1 MYTILAV
8 CTEQGVAF
16 GLPIPACW
24 LMHDKTEGHIVD
36 TPSHALRPAGNNS
49 NGVRITSM
57 RGYDVWPRSDKTK
70 EFRILSLQQT
80 QTNRKMTAQQ
90 TEEYATIIVGA
101 GIVGSALAAFL
112 SDDKSAGRTLLID
125 RSFEE
130 VVGSTGYAP
139 GFLGQFNESDV
150 LTRLAV
156 NSLKEYER
164 YPAVFRRVGGL
175 ELAHSEQ
182 GIWQLNQRCQKAN
195 ASGVEA
201 RILTEKEAA
210 SVVPAFVSKGSY
222 EKALHFPTDG
232 VADPHALCSSYRA
245 AACRNGVETLEAD
258 VDSFGIADGAISGV
272 RTADGQILQAK
283 RVIVATGIWARLLA
297 QSATSLPVPIVP
309 VAHPYVYTAE
319 TEGTLTPFCRW
330 PEDHVYARFHGHRF
344 GLGSYD
350 HAPIHVEHL
359 AATASEPW
367 SSTIFGGVIAKAA
380 RAKVASD
387 AELANLASLDSDDH
401 SDDFKLIN
409 GVFSVTPDNLPLL
422 GPIPGVKGLW
432 LAAAIWVT
440 HAAGSARLLLQML
453 RGEPYDT
460 NMAYA
465 LDPARF
471 KDGDVQ
477 AMHETAL
484 RQYNDIYR
492 SDVAT

>member
-1 MYTILAV
+1 MTTQETEKYT
-8 CTEQGVAF
+8 T
-16 GLPIPACW
+16 
-24 LMHDKTEGHIVD
+24 IV
-36 TPSHALRPAGNNS
+36 
-49 NGVRITSM
+49 
-57 RGYDVWPRSDKTK
+57 
-70 EFRILSLQQT
+70 
-80 QTNRKMTAQQ
+80 
-90 TEEYATIIVGA
+90 VGA

-112 SDDKSAGRTLLID
+112 SEDKSSGRTLLID

-164 YPAVFRRVGGL
+164 FPEVFKRVGGL
-175 ELAHSEQ
+175 ELARSEQ
-182 GIWQLNQRCQKAN
+182 GIRQLNERCQKAN
-195 ASGVEA
+195 ASGLEA
-201 RILTEKEAA
+201 RILTGEEAA
-210 SVVPAFVSKGSY
+210 SVVPTFVSKGSV

-232 VADPHALCSSYRA
+232 VADPHALCLAYRA
-245 AACRNGVETLEAD
+245 EARRSGVETLEAD
-258 VDSFGIADGAISGV
+258 VDSFEIADGAIRGV
-272 RTADGQILQAK
+272 RTANGQILQAK
-283 RVIVATGIWARLLA
+283 QVIIATGIWTQLLA

-319 TEGTLTPFCRW
+319 RAKRTQTPFCRW
-330 PEDHVYARFHGHRF
+330 PEDHVYARFHGQRY

-350 HAPIHVEHL
+350 HAPVHVEHP

-367 SSTIFGGVIAKAA
+367 PSNSFGGVIAQAA
-380 RAKVASD
+380 RTKVASD
-387 AELANLASLDSDDH
+387 AELANLASLDSDGRHEDL
-401 SDDFKLIN
+401 KLIN

-422 GPIPGVKGLW
+422 GQVPGVEGLW

-440 HAAGSARLLLQML
+440 HAAGSARLLIKML
-453 RGEPYDT
+453 RGEPYDAD
-460 NMAYA
+460 MAHA

-471 KDGDVQ
+471 GDGDVQ
-477 AMHETAL
+477 ALHDTAL

>member
-1 MYTILAV
+1 VL
-8 CTEQGVAF
+8 EQ
-16 GLPIPACW
+16 
-24 LMHDKTEGHIVD
+24 
-36 TPSHALRPAGNNS
+36 
-49 NGVRITSM
+49 
-57 RGYDVWPRSDKTK
+57 TK
-70 EFRILSLQQT
+70 P
-80 QTNRKMTAQQ
+80 NYKMAAHE
-90 TEEYATIIVGA
+90 TEEYTTIIVGA

-112 SDDKSAGRTLLID
+112 SEDKPAGRTLLVD

-164 YPAVFRRVGGL
+164 YPEVFKRVGGL
-175 ELAHSEQ
+175 ELARSEQ
-182 GIWQLNQRCQKAN
+182 GIRQLNERCQKAN

-210 SVVPAFVSKGSY
+210 SVVPTFVSKGSY

-232 VADPHALCSSYRA
+232 VADPHALCSAYRA
-245 AACRNGVETLEAD
+245 AACRNGVETLEAS
-258 VDSFGIADGAISGV
+258 VDSFEITDSAIRGV
-272 RTADGQILQAK
+272 RTADGQTLQGK
-283 RVIVATGIWARLLA
+283 QVIIATGIWTQLLA
-297 QSATSLPVPIVP
+297 QSATSIVP

-319 TEGTLTPFCRW
+319 TEGTQTPFCRW

-350 HAPIHVEHL
+350 HAPVHVEHP

-367 SSTIFGGVIAKAA
+367 PTATFGGVIAKAA
-380 RAKVASD
+380 RTKVAPD
-387 AELANLASLDSDDH
+387 AELANLTSLECDDH
-401 SDDFKLIN
+401 SDGFKLVN

-422 GPIPGVKGLW
+422 GSVPGVEGLW

-460 NMAYA
+460 DMASG

-471 KDGDVQ
+471 RDGDVK
-477 AMHETAL
+477 ALHETAL